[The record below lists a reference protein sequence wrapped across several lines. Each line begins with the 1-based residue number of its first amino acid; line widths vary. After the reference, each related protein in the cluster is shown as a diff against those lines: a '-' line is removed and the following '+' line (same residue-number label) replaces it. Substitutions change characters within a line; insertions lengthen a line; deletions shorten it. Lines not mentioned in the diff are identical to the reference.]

1 MVSTKFSICTNK
13 YEDLMKPNISCTGFA
28 WNTTCISTIIYGPLT
43 NQMCRIY
50 VIGCVQNIG
59 VTIILT
65 AATLDPSRR
74 RRRGG
79 VSFFFAAIC
88 RVLMLPCQL
97 IAKSRMQPHLGCSYG
112 LRTIN

>member
-1 MVSTKFSICTNK
+1 
-13 YEDLMKPNISCTGFA
+13 MKPNISCTGFA
-28 WNTTCISTIIYGPLT
+28 WNTTCISTIIDGSLT

-59 VTIILT
+59 VTILLT

-74 RRRGG
+74 RRGG
-79 VSFFFAAIC
+79 VSLFFTAIS

-97 IAKSRMQPHLGCSYG
+97 IAKFRMQPHLGCSYG
-112 LRTIN
+112 LRTIS